1 MKPARFLIV
10 FLTLLAL
17 LPLQAKLLLA
27 ADRKVPSSGVEVQ
40 LSYAPVVRQAAP
52 AVVNIYTKRV
62 VKTRSFSPFANDPF
76 FQRFFGDRFGG
87 APRERIERSLGSGVI
102 VGADGVIVT
111 NHHVVGGADKIT
123 VALSDRREF
132 DAEVI
137 LNDEKTDLAVL
148 RIDTGGEKLPTL
160 TFSDSDNIQVGDL
173 VLAIGNPFGVG
184 QTVTSGIV
192 SALARTQVSGQD
204 YQFFIQTDAA
214 VNPGNSGGALVGMDG
229 ELIGINTAIFSRSG
243 GSNGIGFA
251 IPANMVKYVVSSAV
265 SDGRLVRPWFGGGG
279 QAVTSDIAESLGFD
293 RPGGVLVDDVYPG
306 GPADRAGLRQGDV
319 ILRIDGKDVSS
330 PEALRYY
337 TGLEP
342 VGGVIPLEILRGEKH
357 YVLQVPLMA
366 APEDPPR
373 NITTLKG
380 NHLFS
385 GIRLAN
391 LSPAYGQEIG
401 VSVYEKGVIVL
412 DVPRSVMR
420 RTSVRRGD
428 IFKAVNGKKL
438 VTIRDIKAALDDNP
452 FDMDFTIS
460 RAGRIVDCVIR
471 AEGRSYCQ

>member
-1 MKPARFLIV
+1 M
-10 FLTLLAL
+10 
-17 LPLQAKLLLA
+17 
-27 ADRKVPSSGVEVQ
+27 
-40 LSYAPVVRQAAP
+40 
-52 AVVNIYTKRV
+52 
-62 VKTRSFSPFANDPF
+62 
-76 FQRFFGDRFGG
+76 
-87 APRERIERSLGSGVI
+87 
-102 VGADGVIVT
+102 GADGVIVT

>member
-1 MKPARFLIV
+1 MTLPRF
-10 FLTLLAL
+10 FLLLSIMLVL
-17 LPLQAKLLLA
+17 LPLRMTALQA
-27 ADRKVPSSGVEVQ
+27 ADRKIPSSKVEVQ
-40 LSYAPVVRQAAP
+40 LSYAPVVKQAAP

-87 APRERIERSLGSGVI
+87 TSRARIERSLGSGVI

-111 NHHVVGGADKIT
+111 NHHVVAGADKIT

-148 RIDTGGEKLPTL
+148 RIDTGDEKLSAL
-160 TFSDSDNIQVGDL
+160 TFSDSDSIEVGDL

-214 VNPGNSGGALVGMDG
+214 VNPGNSGGALIGMDG
-229 ELIGINTAIFSRSG
+229 GLIGINTAIFSRSG

-251 IPANMVKYVVSSAV
+251 IPANMVKYVVSSAL
-265 SDGRLVRPWFGGGG
+265 SGGRLVRPWFGGGG
-279 QAVTSDIAESLGFD
+279 QVVTSEIAESLGFD
-293 RPGGVLVDDVYPG
+293 RPGGVLVNDIYPG
-306 GPADRAGLRQGDV
+306 GPADKAGLVQGDV
-319 ILRIDGKDVSS
+319 ILTIDGKEVSS

-337 TGLEP
+337 TGLEA
-342 VGGVIPLEILRGEKH
+342 VGGTIPLEIIRGEKRRILH
-357 YVLQVPLMA
+357 VPLIP

-380 NHLFS
+380 DHLFA
-385 GIRLAN
+385 GTTLAN
-391 LSPAYGQEIG
+391 LSPAYAEEIG
-401 VSVYEKGVIVL
+401 VDAYDKGVIVL
-412 DVPRSVMR
+412 AAPRRVTRM
-420 RTSVRRGD
+420 TGVQKGD
-428 IFKAVNGKKL
+428 IFKSVNGRKVKTL
-438 VTIRDIKAALDDNP
+438 EDIRDSLRDDPVNI
-452 FDMDFTIS
+452 DFTIS
-460 RAGRIVDCVIR
+460 RAGKIKDCVIR
-471 AEGRSYCQ
+471 AEGRSYCT

>member
-1 MKPARFLIV
+1 MKLARFLIV

-87 APRERIERSLGSGVI
+87 TPRERIERSLGSGVI

-306 GPADRAGLRQGDV
+306 GPADRAGLKQGDV
-319 ILRIDGKDVSS
+319 ILRIDGKEVSS

-391 LSPAYGQEIG
+391 LSPAYAQEIG

-438 VTIRDIKAALDDNP
+438 GSIREIKTALDDNP
-452 FDMDFTIS
+452 FNMDFTVS
-460 RAGRIVDCVIR
+460 RAGRIIDCVIR

>member
-1 MKPARFLIV
+1 MILPRIFL
-10 FLTLLAL
+10 LLLIMLVL
-17 LPLQAKLLLA
+17 LPLHMTALQA
-27 ADRKVPSSGVEVQ
+27 ADRKIPSSKAEIQ

-87 APRERIERSLGSGVI
+87 APRARIERSLGSGVI

-111 NHHVVGGADKIT
+111 NHHVVAGADEIT

-132 DAEVI
+132 EAEVI

-148 RIDTGGEKLPTL
+148 RIDTGGEKLPAL
-160 TFSDSDNIQVGDL
+160 TFSDSDSIEVGDL

-214 VNPGNSGGALVGMDG
+214 VNPGNSGGALIGMDG

-251 IPANMVKYVVSSAV
+251 IPANMVKYVVSSAL
-265 SDGRLVRPWFGGGG
+265 SGGKLVRPWFGGSG
-279 QAVTSDIAESLGFD
+279 QMVTSDIAESLGFD
-293 RPGGVLVDDVYPG
+293 RPGGVLVNDIYPG
-306 GPADRAGLRQGDV
+306 GPADRAGLEQGDV
-319 ILRIDGKDVSS
+319 ILTIDGKEVSS
-330 PEALRYY
+330 PQALRYY
-337 TGLEP
+337 TGLEA
-342 VGGVIPLEILRGEKH
+342 VGGTIPLEIIRGEKRKILH
-357 YVLQVPLMA
+357 VPLKP
-366 APEDPPR
+366 APEEPPR

-380 NHLFS
+380 DHLFS
-385 GIRLAN
+385 GIKFAN
-391 LSPAYGQEIG
+391 LSPAYAEEIG
-401 VSVYEKGVIVL
+401 VDAYDKGVIIL
-412 DVPRSVMR
+412 SVTR
-420 RTSVRRGD
+420 RVTRMTGVQKGD
-428 IFKAVNGKKL
+428 IFKSVNGRKVKTL
-438 VTIRDIKAALDDNP
+438 EDIRNALRDDPVNI
-452 FDMDFTIS
+452 DFTIS
-460 RAGRIVDCVIR
+460 RAGKLKDCVIR
-471 AEGRSYCQ
+471 AEGRSYCT